1 MTTRDTTD
9 MLGGSPSCWRWR
21 CLTAAPALTF
31 QPKKYAT
38 YARVF
43 EPFQPP
49 EAESNAM
56 AQYGTPE
63 EAKAMLD
70 KAVVALKEDKTMAL
84 DMFNKGDGDGF
95 KDRDLYVYC
104 ANASD
109 GIFTAHPKLKGK
121 QLKDIK
127 GEKGFPLGKEIMEKA
142 TEGKMQR
149 GDLLVASARLGQGAR
164 KADLLHEGWRSNL
177 RCWLL
182 QVDLRLRP
190 QTAPVCRAIK
200 GPRSAIV
207 PRLCWGASYIM
218 ASDE

>member
-1 MTTRDTTD
+1 
-9 MLGGSPSCWRWR
+9 
-21 CLTAAPALTF
+21 
-31 QPKKYAT
+31 
-38 YARVF
+38 
-43 EPFQPP
+43 
-49 EAESNAM
+49 M

-70 KAVVALKEDKTMAL
+70 KAVVALKEDKTKAL
-84 DMFNKGDGDGF
+84 DMFNKGDGGF

-109 GIFTAHPKLKGK
+109 GIFTAHPKLKGN

-127 GEKGFPLGKEIMEKA
+127 GEKGFPLGNEIMEKA
-142 TEGKMQR
+142 TEGKMR
-149 GDLLVASARLGQGAR
+149 EVTYWWPRPGSDKALV
-164 KADLLHEGWRSNL
+164 LLHEGWRSNL

-190 QTAPVCRAIK
+190 HTAPVCRAIK

-218 ASDE
+218 ASGE